1 MLASTRFDQKWQHRR
16 LLATSLKGSF
26 LPSLREINMK
36 KTTKK
41 LVSASVAAV
50 MMGGASL
57 AHAADS
63 VNVAFFLE
71 WATPNQIAKVD
82 KAYDDA
88 MGVDVKWTNFSTGVQ
103 MTEAML
109 AGDIDI
115 AYSQGLAP
123 FVTAVQQGARP
134 CE

>member
-1 MLASTRFDQKWQHRR
+1 
-16 LLATSLKGSF
+16 
-26 LPSLREINMK
+26 MK
-36 KTTKK
+36 KTTKN

-82 KAYDDA
+82 KTYDDA
-88 MGVDVKWTNFSTGVQ
+88 MGVDVKWTNFSTGVETTALARTQ
-103 MTEAML
+103 IIAQASTAML
-109 AGDIDI
+109 AQ
-115 AYSQGLAP
+115 ANQVKQTVLALL
-123 FVTAVQQGARP
+123 Q
-134 CE
+134 